1 MIKLDHKWMVIA
13 LILQS
18 YLVVNSLANDNDL
31 QNIVNSVNDQN
42 QKPKSSS
49 EEVVIETEDEPAPPE
64 SYGVKYSEPIKDNDP
79 ASAIKILTAPDLS
92 QPDDQSEDKES
103 DKNKHNIK
111 HIDNFPNFG
120 KFILDN
126 DPWVE
131 NFISKVEEASYRGM
145 IKSSLEQSAVENEN
159 EADEDT
165 NVSQRKMEVEMTPE
179 QLEAYNTYL
188 KAKKLINSHSG
199 NKKEGY
205 KLLFQAAELGSPDAK
220 LFLAWAK
227 LFGNTWIGQDISDA
241 NETFHELATTGNP
254 DAQMG
259 LGFLYSSGIG
269 VNVSQAKSL
278 VYYTFSAIGG
288 NHWAQMAL
296 GYRYYAGISVTTSC
310 EKALDFYKIAAA
322 KVAKEVTLSGGQ
334 MIHRIRLM
342 EEADATGYN
351 AGILDKDLFEYY
363 QLLANKGDVTAQVG
377 LGQLHFQGGR
387 GIPLDYEKAHHY
399 FLQAAEANNPIALGF
414 LGRMYLEGNEY
425 VKQDNKTA
433 FSYFKKSADQNNPV
447 GQSGLGLMYLRGQG
461 APQDYSEAFR
471 YFQLAAEQGWVDG
484 QLHLGVMYHKGLG
497 VRRDYKAAVK
507 YFTLASQSGH
517 VLAYYNLAQM
527 HAAGTGL
534 MRSCSTA
541 VDLYKN
547 VVERGRAG
555 EKLMEAYTQH
565 RDGNGNAAYVIYAL
579 LSDLG
584 YDVAQSNAAYLLD
597 RGEVTLWPD
606 DNARYTRALMY
617 WGRSAAQ
624 GYSPAQ
630 VKLGDYHYY
639 GWGTPVDY
647 ELAAMHYRLASET
660 QHNAQAFFNLG
671 YMHEQGLGMARDI
684 HLAKRCYDMSAETS
698 ADAKVPA
705 ALALLK
711 LSLLFSIQY
720 LQEIKWQHWDLYLLG
735 LLIPILAI
743 LVYIKL
749 GPAPRQHQD

>member
-1 MIKLDHKWMVIA
+1 MIKSDHRWPMIIA
-13 LILQS
+13 LILLS
-18 YLVVNSLANDNDL
+18 SLVISTQGNDNDL

-42 QKPKSSS
+42 QKKSKTSS
-49 EEVVIETEDEPAPPE
+49 EEVFVETEDETTTPPE
-64 SYGVKYSEPIKDNDP
+64 AAANVKYSEPIKDLDIS
-79 ASAIKILTAPDLS
+79 SAIKILTAPDLS
-92 QPDDQSEDKES
+92 QPDEQAKDKDSE
-103 DKNKHNIK
+103 KNKANIK
-111 HIDNFPNFG
+111 NLDDFLNF

-131 NFISKVEEASYRGM
+131 NFKVA
-145 IKSSLEQSAVENEN
+145 IKSSLEETNTLENQIEENEN
-159 EADEDT
+159 DVGEK
-165 NVSQRKMEVEMTPE
+165 KMETEMTPE
-179 QLEAYNTYL
+179 QLEAHNKYSEAM
-188 KAKKLINSHSG
+188 KIINSHSS
-199 NKKEGY
+199 NKAKGY
-205 KLLFQAAELGSPDAK
+205 MSMFQAAGLGSVDAK
-220 LFLAWAK
+220 IHLAWAQ
-227 LFGNTWIGQDISDA
+227 LFGTHVNQNIAAA
-241 NETFHELATTGNP
+241 NETFHKLAEEGNP

-259 LGFLYSSGIG
+259 LGFLYSSGLG

-288 NHWAQMAL
+288 NQWAQMAL

-322 KVAKEVTLSGGQ
+322 KVAKDVTLSGGQ

-342 EEADATGYN
+342 EEADASGYN

-414 LGRMYLEGNEY
+414 LGRMYLEGNEH

-433 FSYFKKSADQNNPV
+433 FTYFKKSADQNNPV

-547 VVERGRAG
+547 VVERGRVG
-555 EKLMEAYTQH
+555 EKLMEAYSLH
-565 RDGNGNAAYVIYAL
+565 RDGRGNDAFIIYAL

-597 RGEVTLWPD
+597 RNEVTLWPD
-606 DNARYTRALMY
+606 ENARYTRALVY

-639 GWGTPVDY
+639 GWGTAVDY
-647 ELAAMHYRLASET
+647 ELAAMHYRLASES

-671 YMHEQGLGMARDI
+671 YMHEQGLGMTQDI
-684 HLAKRCYDMSAETS
+684 HLAKRCYDMAAETS

-711 LSLLFSIQY
+711 LFPTLLCTISTRTKVATLGSLFVRT
-720 LQEIKWQHWDLYLLG
+720 LG
-735 LLIPILAI
+735 SNT
-743 LVYIKL
+743 
-749 GPAPRQHQD
+749 

>member
-1 MIKLDHKWMVIA
+1 MIKSDHRWPIMIIA
-13 LILQS
+13 LVLLS
-18 YLVVNSLANDNDL
+18 SLVISIHGNDNDL

-42 QKPKSSS
+42 QKKSKSSS
-49 EEVVIETEDEPAPPE
+49 EEVFVETEDEATPPE
-64 SYGVKYSEPIKDNDP
+64 ATNVKYSEPINDLDIS
-79 ASAIKILTAPDLS
+79 SAIKILTAPDLS
-92 QPDDQSEDKES
+92 QPDEQTKDKDSE
-103 DKNKHNIK
+103 KNKANIK
-111 HIDNFPNFG
+111 NLDNLLNF

-131 NFISKVEEASYRGM
+131 NFKVA
-145 IKSSLEQSAVENEN
+145 IKSSLEESNTLENQIEEHENDAVGEKN
-159 EADEDT
+159 
-165 NVSQRKMEVEMTPE
+165 METEMTPE
-179 QLEAYNTYL
+179 QLEAHNKYL
-188 KAKKLINSHSG
+188 EAMKLINSHSS
-199 NKKEGY
+199 NKAKGY
-205 KLLFQAAELGSPDAK
+205 LTMFQAAGLGSVDAK
-220 LFLAWAK
+220 IHLAWAQ
-227 LFGNTWIGQDISDA
+227 LFGTHVNQNIVAA
-241 NETFHELATTGNP
+241 NETFHTLAEEGNP

-259 LGFLYSSGIG
+259 LGFLYSSGLG
-269 VNVSQAKSL
+269 VNVSLAKSL

-288 NHWAQMAL
+288 NQWAQMAL

-322 KVAKEVTLSGGQ
+322 KVAKDVTLSGGQ

-342 EEADATGYN
+342 EEADASGYN

-433 FSYFKKSADQNNPV
+433 FTYFKKSADQNNPV
-447 GQSGLGLMYLRGQG
+447 GQSGLGLMYMRGQG

-471 YFQLAAEQGWVDG
+471 FFQLAAEQGWVDG

-497 VRRDYKAAVK
+497 VRRDYKTAVK

-517 VLAYYNLAQM
+517 VMAYYNLAQM

-547 VVERGRAG
+547 VVERGRVG
-555 EKLMEAYTQH
+555 EKLMEAYTLH
-565 RDGNGNAAYVIYAL
+565 RDGHGNAAFIIYAL

-584 YDVAQSNAAYLLD
+584 YDVAQSNAAHLLD
-597 RGEVTLWPD
+597 RNEVTLWPD
-606 DNARYTRALMY
+606 DNARYTRALVY
-617 WGRSAAQ
+617 WARSAAQ

-639 GWGTPVDY
+639 GWGTAVDY
-647 ELAAMHYRLASET
+647 EIAAMHYRLASES

-671 YMHEQGLGMARDI
+671 YMHEQGLGMSQDI
-684 HLAKRCYDMSAETS
+684 HLAKRCYDMAAETS

-711 LSLLFSIQY
+711 LSLLFSVQY

-735 LLIPILAI
+735 LLIPTLAT
-743 LVYIKL
+743 LLFMKL
-749 GPAPRQHQD
+749 GYTNRAHQHQE